1 MGSGWREAP
10 TPQDLLFVCI
20 ATGKG
25 VVLPRGTVTNR
36 GSQSKLGGTRVCN
49 GTSVQHIVSAR

>member
-1 MGSGWREAP
+1 MGSVWREVP
-10 TPQDLLFVCI
+10 TPEGLLFVCV

-25 VVLPRGTVTNR
+25 VVLPRGTVTSR
-36 GSQSKLGGTRVCN
+36 GSQSKLRGTRVCS